1 MDKPAVGGFFNA
13 KMKEIIHNPSNYS
26 PLNKIQAVVCS
37 SPGIEA
43 VYGLA
48 MPKNISLFEIEASPD
63 SKNTIFSAQTEHI
76 RMQSEFS
83 KRGIEVFNM
92 RQVIGEELAR
102 NGSPFKNA
110 NHLMGELSNR
120 AHLLHK
126 KYNIG
131 KEEDIIEELEIL
143 FNEDRKNFGDDVA
156 IAINSVLTNCVDTR
170 GNYKEFDIMS
180 PPAANFLFWRDTNHI
195 TGNQVR
201 THRMFY
207 PIRQQEVILAEIGLR
222 ALGINHENMKIQYG
236 SIEGGDVMPIEING
250 QRYAFIG
257 RAERTSDG
265 GVERWFQTHEDLWN
279 QDGEGIIP
287 AVIEG
292 PTRNTQNQ
300 MHLDTFFQQVGKDSC
315 IHCDKLTSRRRIS
328 VLTRRGSEIVK
339 VDTTKF
345 NEWIEKKFTNPY
357 IMTREEQ
364 LHYAPNIL
372 VDAGSTVYITRND
385 SPEVTKFIK
394 EQVPEIVL
402 LDLQYLTKLYGG
414 VHCSTSEIRK
424 L

>member
-1 MDKPAVGGFFNA
+1 
-13 KMKEIIHNPSNYS
+13 
-26 PLNKIQAVVCS
+26 
-37 SPGIEA
+37 
-43 VYGLA
+43 
-48 MPKNISLFEIEASPD
+48 
-63 SKNTIFSAQTEHI
+63 
-76 RMQSEFS
+76 
-83 KRGIEVFNM
+83 
-92 RQVIGEELAR
+92 
-102 NGSPFKNA
+102 
-110 NHLMGELSNR
+110 
-120 AHLLHK
+120 
-126 KYNIG
+126 
-131 KEEDIIEELEIL
+131 
-143 FNEDRKNFGDDVA
+143 
-156 IAINSVLTNCVDTR
+156 
-170 GNYKEFDIMS
+170 
-180 PPAANFLFWRDTNHI
+180 
-195 TGNQVR
+195 
-201 THRMFY
+201 MFY

-265 GVERWFQTHEDLWN
+265 GVERWFQTHEDLW
-279 QDGEGIIP
+279 
-287 AVIEG
+287 
-292 PTRNTQNQ
+292 NQ